1 MPHAWLVFVLV
12 FVSIFAFAKLFGP
25 ARHSDHD
32 TRYRYKRTPLF
43 NGTEHRFL
51 IELRSLAPPHIA
63 VLAKVRVADVILPIT
78 DKNFAA
84 FNRIAR
90 KHVDFVLYNTQ
101 SRKVV
106 RAIELDGP
114 AHASARARRSDEM
127 KNRCFAS
134 AGVLLTRIDATHWN
148 ASTLRALFS
157 DERTVGGATSPS
169 GINKGEAIAG
179 FAQPTGTIERV
190 DGPSNDPYPRN

>member
-1 MPHAWLVFVLV
+1 MPHGDPTTSWRTTPPAAYSRRMPHAWLVFVLL
-12 FVSIFAFAKLFGP
+12 FVSIFAFANLFGP
-25 ARHSDHD
+25 ARRSDHD

-43 NGTEHRFL
+43 NGTEHWFL

-63 VLAKVRVADVILPIT
+63 VLAKVRVADVLRPIT

-114 AHASARARRSDEM
+114 THASARARRKE
-127 KNRCFAS
+127 
-134 AGVLLTRIDATHWN
+134 LTLFQKN
-148 ASTLRALFS
+148 ASHESSADR
-157 DERTVGGATSPS
+157 
-169 GINKGEAIAG
+169 
-179 FAQPTGTIERV
+179 IE
-190 DGPSNDPYPRN
+190 SA